1 MGQGAVKIPKKQ
13 MKQYKKWS
21 HFDEDEIVALHT
33 HFHKISSTNEDG
45 DDNVIDKGE
54 FAESIHMDEGP
65 FLDRMFNIFDDD
77 GDGTITFEEFLCGMS
92 ILCTKGNKEE
102 KLKFSFTVYTAGRL
116 HNSISEEDV
125 ITKDDLKQ
133 LLKYKKF
140 ATLDDELID
149 DIIEKTFEDF
159 GAKDVITYQ
168 QYKDYVEKHPELL
181 DNMTVNIQARIAHR
195 KKRAAAEAAAKA
207 AGGEQSTADT
217 SAEKDKNLAEKQ
229 K

>member
-1 MGQGAVKIPKKQ
+1 MVALWVDIYVYILILSFPIF
-13 MKQYKKWS
+13 S
-21 HFDEDEIVALHT
+21 HCIWNETLRGDIVDEDEIVALHT

-102 KLKFSFTVYTAGRL
+102 KLKFSFTVYTAGKL
-116 HNSISEEDV
+116 HNSLSEEDV

-159 GAKDVITYQ
+159 GAKVSLP
-168 QYKDYVEKHPELL
+168 HLPPCP
-181 DNMTVNIQARIAHR
+181 
-195 KKRAAAEAAAKA
+195 
-207 AGGEQSTADT
+207 
-217 SAEKDKNLAEKQ
+217 
-229 K
+229 